1 MNHVNHAD
9 HDKVTAQHLQRTA
22 YLYIRQSSLRQVLE
36 NSESTKRQYAL
47 RERAVALGWPLERI
61 VVIDGDQGQ
70 SGASA
75 ADRVGFQTLVA
86 EVGLGH
92 VGIVLGLEVS
102 RLARNNS
109 DWHRLLEIC
118 ALTDTLIL
126 DEDGV
131 YDPSAFNDR
140 LLLGLKGAMSEAELH
155 VLRARLRG
163 GILNKARRGALKLPL
178 PIGFAYREDEQV
190 IRDPDQQVQQAV
202 RLFFETFR
210 RTGSASGIVRSFRE
224 AGLNFPHHVRSGP
237 HCGEVYWGPLLHS
250 TALHLLH
257 NPRYAGVFV
266 FGRTR
271 TALVEGRVRV
281 RILPREQWTVLYPQ
295 AHEAYISLEEYEQ
308 NQRQLSENA
317 QAHAQAHTNERVGC
331 PAREGAALLQGLVIC
346 GRCGEQMTL
355 RYHQRRGRLVP
366 DYVCQSRTIQQGRTP
381 CQVVPGGVVDVAIG
395 ELLVAAITPEALE
408 VALAVQA
415 EVVARAEEADRLRC
429 QQVERA
435 RYEAE
440 LAQRRYM
447 RVDPENR
454 LVADVLEA
462 EWNSKL
468 RLLAKAQEEAE
479 QQRQAAQVPSRTQRE
494 AVLKLA
500 RDVPRLWYDERT
512 PDRER
517 KRMVRLMISDVTLLK
532 GEQIVA
538 QVRFRGG
545 RTTTVQIPK
554 PKSAVAMRPTERG
567 TVEEID
573 RLLEDYTDGEVASEL
588 NARGWHSRDGKRFH
602 GALIGKL
609 RRSHQLKDH
618 YERLRERGLLTGAE
632 LARRFNVSGATV
644 KCWRRRGLL
653 RAERGSDKGEW
664 LYYVPEAGL
673 PAKWQR
679 KRGHEKLYT
688 QTANGGAV

>member
-1 MNHVNHAD
+1 MNQVD
-9 HDKVTAQHLQRTA
+9 HDKVTAQHLQRAA

-61 VVIDGDQGQ
+61 VVVDGDQGQ

-118 ALTDTLIL
+118 GLTGTLIL

-131 YDPSAFNDR
+131 YDPAAFNDR

-163 GILNKARRGALKLPL
+163 GILNKARRGALKMPL

-202 RLFFETFR
+202 HLFFATFR
-210 RTGSASGIVRSFRE
+210 RTGSASGTVRSFRE
-224 AGLNFPHHVRSGP
+224 HGLTFPHRIRSGP
-237 HCGEVYWGPLLHS
+237 HRGEVYWGPLLHS

-281 RILPREQWTVLYPQ
+281 RELPREQWTVLYPG
-295 AHEAYISLEEYEQ
+295 AHEGYISLEEYEQ
-308 NQRQLSENA
+308 NQRRLSENA
-317 QAHAQAHTNERVGC
+317 QAHTSERDGC
-331 PAREGAALLQGLVIC
+331 PPREGPALLQGLVVC
-346 GRCGEQMTL
+346 GQCGEQMTL

-366 DYVCQSRTIQQGRTP
+366 DYICQQQTIRQGRTA
-381 CQVVPGGVVDVAIG
+381 CQVVPGGVVDAAIG

-415 EVVARAEEADRLRC
+415 EVVARAEEADRLRR

-435 RYEAE
+435 RYEAA
-440 LAQRRYM
+440 LAQRRYL
-447 RVDPENR
+447 RVDPDNR

-468 RLLAKAQEEAE
+468 RRLVEVQEEAE
-479 QQRQAAQVPSRTQRE
+479 HQRQAAHVLSSEERE
-494 AVLKLA
+494 AVLALA
-500 RDVPRLWYDERT
+500 RDVPQLWYDERT
-512 PDRER
+512 PDQER

-532 GEQIVA
+532 GEQITA
-538 QVRFRGG
+538 QVRFKGG
-545 RTTTVQIPK
+545 ATTTLQIPK
-554 PKSAVAMRPTERG
+554 PQSAVALRPTEQA
-567 TVEEID
+567 TVAEID
-573 RLLEDYTDGEVASEL
+573 RLLEESTDGQVAAQL
-588 NARGWHSRDGKRFH
+588 NAGGWRSREGRQFH

-609 RRSHQLKDH
+609 RRSYHLVDH
-618 YERLRERGLLTGAE
+618 YSRLRQRGLLTGDE
-632 LARRFNVSGATV
+632 LAQRLQVAGATV
-644 KCWRRRGLL
+644 KVWRRRGLL
-653 RAERGSDKGEW
+653 QAERGSDKGDW
-664 LYYVPEAGL
+664 LYYAPESTL
-673 PAKWQR
+673 PGKWQR
-679 KRGHEKLYT
+679 KSGGRQLDT
-688 QTANGGAV
+688 QTPDGGAV

>member
-1 MNHVNHAD
+1 MNRVD
-9 HDKVTAQHLQRTA
+9 HDKVTPHHLQRAA

-36 NSESTKRQYAL
+36 NCESTHRQYAL

-61 VVIDGDQGQ
+61 VVVDGDQGK

-75 ADRVGFQTLVA
+75 ADRIGFQTLVA

-118 ALTDTLIL
+118 GLTGTLIL

-131 YDPSAFNDR
+131 YDPAAFNDR

-163 GILNKARRGALKLPL
+163 GILNKARRAALKLPL
-178 PIGFAYREDEQV
+178 PIGFAYREDDQV

-202 RLFFETFR
+202 QLFFATFR
-210 RTGSASGIVRSFRE
+210 RTGSASGTVRSFRE
-224 AGLNFPHHVRSGP
+224 QGLSFPHRIRCGP
-237 HCGEVYWGPLLHS
+237 HRGDVVWGPLRHV

-271 TALVEGRVRV
+271 TALVEGHVRV
-281 RILPREQWTVLYPQ
+281 RDVPREQWTVEYPD
-295 AHEAYISLEEYEQ
+295 AHEHYISLEEYEQ
-308 NQRQLSENA
+308 NQQRLRENA
-317 QAHAQAHTNERVGC
+317 QAHSGERHGG
-331 PAREGAALLQGLVIC
+331 PPREGPALLQGLVIC
-346 GRCGEQMTL
+346 GRCGEQMTV
-355 RYHQRRGRLVP
+355 RYHQRQGRVVP
-366 DYVCQSRTIQQGRTP
+366 DYICQQETIQEGRSA
-381 CQVVPGGVVDVAIG
+381 CQVVPGGVIDAAIG

-415 EVVARAEEADRLRC
+415 EVIARAEEADRLRC

-440 LAQRRYM
+440 LAQRRYL

-468 RLLAKAQEEAE
+468 RALAEAQAE
-479 QQRQAAQVPSRTQRE
+479 VEYQRQAAQRVSAAERE
-494 AVLKLA
+494 AVLALA
-500 RDVPRLWYDERT
+500 RDVPRLWQDDRL
-512 PDRER
+512 PARER
-517 KRMVRLMISDVTLLK
+517 KRMVRLMISDVTLRK
-532 GEQIVA
+532 EEHITA

-545 RTTTVQIPK
+545 ATTTLQIAK
-554 PKSAVAMRPTERG
+554 PQSAVALRPTEQV
-567 TVEEID
+567 TVAEID
-573 RLLEDYTDGEVASEL
+573 RLLEAYTDGQVATQL
-588 NARGWHSRDGKRFH
+588 NARGWRSREGKAFH

-609 RRSHQLKDH
+609 RRSHNLADH
-618 YERLRERGLLTGAE
+618 YSRLRQRGLLTGDE
-632 LARRFNVSGATV
+632 LARRLDVADATV
-644 KCWRRRGLL
+644 KAWRRRGLL
-653 RAERGSDKGEW
+653 RAERGSDKGDW
-664 LYYVPEAGL
+664 LYYAPESTL
-673 PAKWQR
+673 PGKWQR
-679 KRGHEKLYT
+679 KGNGQQLDT
-688 QTANGGAV
+688 QPADGGAV

>member
-1 MNHVNHAD
+1 MNRAD
-9 HDKVTAQHLQRTA
+9 HDKVTAQHLQRAA

-36 NSESTKRQYAL
+36 HSESTQRQYAL

-61 VVIDGDQGQ
+61 VVVDGDQGQ

-118 ALTDTLIL
+118 GLTGTLIL

-131 YDPSAFNDR
+131 YDPAAFNDR

-178 PIGFAYREDEQV
+178 PIGFTYREDDQV

-202 RLFFETFR
+202 HLFFATFR
-210 RTGSASGIVRSFRE
+210 RTGSASGTVRSFRTQ
-224 AGLNFPHHVRSGP
+224 GLSFPHRLRSGP
-237 HCGEVYWGPLLHS
+237 HRGELYWGPLFHS

-257 NPRYAGVFV
+257 NPRYAGAFV

-271 TALVEGRVRV
+271 TVLVEGRMRMRDV
-281 RILPREQWTVLYPQ
+281 PREQWTVMYPA
-295 AHEAYISLEEYEQ
+295 AHESYISLEEFEQ
-308 NQRQLSENA
+308 NQQRLSENA
-317 QAHAQAHTNERVGC
+317 QAHTRERGGG
-331 PAREGAALLQGLVIC
+331 PAREGPALLQGLVVC
-346 GRCGEQMTL
+346 GRCGEPMTL
-355 RYHQRRGRLVP
+355 RYHQRQGRLVP
-366 DYVCQSRTIQQGRTP
+366 DYVCQQRMIQRGRP
-381 CQVVPGGVVDVAIG
+381 ACQVVPGGVVDAAIG
-395 ELLVAAITPEALE
+395 ALLVAQLTPEALE

-415 EVVARAEEADRLRC
+415 EVVARAEEADRLRG

-440 LAQRRYM
+440 LAQRRYL
-447 RVDPENR
+447 RVDPDNR

-468 RLLAKAQEEAE
+468 RRLAEVQAEAE
-479 QQRQAAQVPSRTQRE
+479 QQRQAAHVVSTAERE
-494 AVLKLA
+494 AVLALA
-500 RDVPRLWYDERT
+500 RDVPRLWSDERT
-512 PDRER
+512 SDRDR
-517 KRMVRLMISDVTLLK
+517 KRMVRLLISDVTLRK
-532 GEQIVA
+532 GEHITA

-545 RTTTVQIPK
+545 ATTTLQLAK
-554 PKSAVAMRPTERG
+554 PPSAVALRPTEQA
-567 TVEEID
+567 TVAEID
-573 RLLEDYTDGEVASEL
+573 RLLEAYTDGQVAAQL
-588 NARGWHSRDGKRFH
+588 NAAGWRSREGKTFH

-609 RRSHQLKDH
+609 RRSHQLADH
-618 YERLRERGLLTGAE
+618 YSRLRQRGLLTGDE
-632 LARRFNVSGATV
+632 LAQRLHVAGATV
-644 KCWRRRGLL
+644 KVWRRRGLL
-653 RAERGSDKGEW
+653 RAERGSDKGDW
-664 LYYVPEAGL
+664 LYYAPDRSL
-673 PAKWQR
+673 PGKWQR
-679 KRGHEKLYT
+679 KGNGQQLDT
-688 QTANGGAV
+688 QPADGGAV

>member
-1 MNHVNHAD
+1 
-9 HDKVTAQHLQRTA
+9 
-22 YLYIRQSSLRQVLE
+22 
-36 NSESTKRQYAL
+36 L

-61 VVIDGDQGQ
+61 VVVDGDQGQ

-75 ADRVGFQTLVA
+75 ADRIGFQTLVA

-118 ALTDTLIL
+118 GLTGTLIL

-131 YDPSAFNDR
+131 YDPAAFNDR

-163 GILNKARRGALKLPL
+163 GILNKARRAALKLPL
-178 PIGFAYREDEQV
+178 PIGFAYREDDQV

-202 RLFFETFR
+202 QLFFATFR
-210 RTGSASGIVRSFRE
+210 RTGSASGTVRSFRE
-224 AGLNFPHHVRSGP
+224 QGLSFPHRIRHGP
-237 HCGEVYWGPLLHS
+237 HRGDVVWGPLRHV

-271 TALVEGRVRV
+271 TVLVEGHVRV
-281 RILPREQWTVLYPQ
+281 RDVPREQWTVEYPD
-295 AHEAYISLEEYEQ
+295 AHEHYISLEEYEQ
-308 NQRQLSENA
+308 NQQRLRENA
-317 QAHAQAHTNERVGC
+317 QAHTGERHGG
-331 PAREGAALLQGLVIC
+331 PPREGPALLQGLVIC
-346 GRCGEQMTL
+346 GRCGEQMTV
-355 RYHQRRGRLVP
+355 RYHQRQGRAVP
-366 DYVCQSRTIQQGRTP
+366 DYICQQETIQEGRSA
-381 CQVVPGGVVDVAIG
+381 CQVVPGGVIDAAIG

-415 EVVARAEEADRLRC
+415 EVIARAEEADGLRC

-440 LAQRRYM
+440 LAQRRYL

-468 RLLAKAQEEAE
+468 RALAEAQAEAE
-479 QQRQAAQVPSRTQRE
+479 HQRQAAQRVSAAERE
-494 AVLKLA
+494 AVLALA
-500 RDVPRLWYDERT
+500 RDVPRLWQDDRL

-517 KRMVRLMISDVTLLK
+517 KRMVRLMISDVTLRK
-532 GEQIVA
+532 EDQITA
-538 QVRFRGG
+538 QVVFRGG
-545 RTTTVQIPK
+545 ATTTLQIAK
-554 PKSAVAMRPTERG
+554 PQSAVALRPTEQV
-567 TVEEID
+567 TVAEID
-573 RLLEDYTDGEVASEL
+573 RLLEAYTDGQVATQL
-588 NARGWHSRDGKRFH
+588 NAQGWRSREGKAFH

-609 RRSHQLKDH
+609 RRSHHLADH
-618 YERLRERGLLTGAE
+618 YSRLRQRGLLTGEE
-632 LARRFNVSGATV
+632 LARRLDVAGATV
-644 KCWRRRGLL
+644 KAWRRRGLL
-653 RAERGSDKGEW
+653 RAERGSDKGDW
-664 LYYVPEAGL
+664 LYYAPESTL
-673 PAKWQR
+673 PGKWQR
-679 KRGHEKLYT
+679 KGNGQQLDT
-688 QTANGGAV
+688 QPADGGAV

>member
-1 MNHVNHAD
+1 MNLAD
-9 HDKVTAQHLQRTA
+9 HDKVTAQHLQRAA

-36 NSESTKRQYAL
+36 NSESTHRQYAL

-61 VVIDGDQGQ
+61 VVVDGDQGH

-75 ADRVGFQTLVA
+75 ADRIGFQTLVA

-118 ALTDTLIL
+118 GLTGTLIL

-131 YDPSAFNDR
+131 YDPAAFNDR

-163 GILNKARRGALKLPL
+163 GILNKARRAALKLSL
-178 PIGFAYREDEQV
+178 PIGLTYREDDQV

-202 RLFFETFR
+202 ELFFATFR
-210 RTGSASGIVRSFRE
+210 RTGSASGTVRSFRE
-224 AGLNFPHHVRSGP
+224 QGLTFPHRLRSGP
-237 HCGEVYWGPLLHS
+237 HRGEVYWSPLLHS

-271 TALVEGRVRV
+271 TGLVEGRVRV
-281 RILPREQWTVLYPQ
+281 RNVPREQWTVEYPE
-295 AHEAYISLEEYEQ
+295 AHERYISLEEYEQ
-308 NQRQLSENA
+308 NQQRLRENA
-317 QAHAQAHTNERVGC
+317 QAHARERGGG
-331 PAREGAALLQGLVIC
+331 PPREGPALLQGLVIC
-346 GRCGEQMTL
+346 GRCGEPMTL
-355 RYHQRRGRLVP
+355 RYHQRQGHLVP
-366 DYVCQSRTIQQGRTP
+366 DYVCQQQTIRQGRPT
-381 CQVVPGGVVDVAIG
+381 CQVVPGGVVDAAIG
-395 ELLVAAITPEALE
+395 ALLVATITPDALK

-415 EVVARAEEADRLRC
+415 EVIARADEADRLRQ

-440 LAQRRYM
+440 LAQRRYL
-447 RVDPENR
+447 RVDPDNR

-468 RLLAKAQEEAE
+468 RALAEAQAAAE
-479 QQRQAAQVPSRTQRE
+479 QQRQAAHTVSPAERE
-494 AVLKLA
+494 AVLALA
-500 RDVPRLWYDERT
+500 HDIPRLWDDART
-512 PDRER
+512 SDQER
-517 KRMVRLMISDVTLLK
+517 KRMVRLMISDVTLRK
-532 GEQIVA
+532 GEQITA

-545 RTTTVQIPK
+545 ATTTLEIAK
-554 PKSAVAMRPTERG
+554 PLSAVALRPTEQA
-567 TVEEID
+567 TVAEID
-573 RLLEDYTDGEVASEL
+573 RLLEAYTDAQVAAQL
-588 NARGWHSRDGKRFH
+588 NATGWRSREGKAFH

-609 RRSHQLKDH
+609 RRSHQLADH
-618 YERLRERGLLTGAE
+618 YRRLRQRGLLTGDE
-632 LARRFNVSGATV
+632 LAQRLHVAGATIKV
-644 KCWRRRGLL
+644 WRRRGLL
-653 RAERGSDKGEW
+653 RAERGSDKGDW
-664 LYYVPEAGL
+664 LYYPPEPTL
-673 PAKWQR
+673 PGRWQR
-679 KRGHEKLYT
+679 KRDGRQGAT
-688 QTANGGAV
+688 QQADGGAV

>member
-1 MNHVNHAD
+1 MNRVD
-9 HDKVTAQHLQRTA
+9 HDKVTPHHLQRAA

-36 NSESTKRQYAL
+36 NSESTQRQYAL

-61 VVIDGDQGQ
+61 VVVDGDQGQ

-75 ADRVGFQTLVA
+75 ADRIGFQTLVA

-118 ALTDTLIL
+118 GLTGTLIL

-131 YDPSAFNDR
+131 YDPAAFNDR

-163 GILNKARRGALKLPL
+163 GILNKARRAALKLPL
-178 PIGFAYREDEQV
+178 PIGFAYREDDQV

-202 RLFFETFR
+202 QLFFATFR
-210 RTGSASGIVRSFRE
+210 RTGSASGTVRSFRE
-224 AGLNFPHHVRSGP
+224 QGLNFPHRIRSGP
-237 HCGEVYWGPLLHS
+237 HRGEVAWGPLRHV

-281 RILPREQWTVLYPQ
+281 RDVPREQWTVEYPD
-295 AHEAYISLEEYEQ
+295 AHEHYISLEEYEQ
-308 NQRQLSENA
+308 NQQRLRENA
-317 QAHAQAHTNERVGC
+317 QARSSERLGG
-331 PAREGAALLQGLVIC
+331 PPREGPALLQGLVIC
-346 GRCGEQMTL
+346 GRCGEAMTV
-355 RYHQRRGRLVP
+355 RYHQRRGRPVP
-366 DYVCQSRTIQQGRTP
+366 DYICQQQTIQEGRTA
-381 CQVVPGGVVDVAIG
+381 CQVVPGGVVDAAIG
-395 ELLVAAITPEALE
+395 ALLVAAITPEALE
-408 VALAVQA
+408 VALTVQA
-415 EVVARAEEADRLRC
+415 EVVARAEEADLLRC

-440 LAQRRYM
+440 LAQRRYL

-468 RLLAKAQEEAE
+468 RALAEAQAE
-479 QQRQAAQVPSRTQRE
+479 VEHQRQAAHSVSTAEGE
-494 AVLKLA
+494 AVLALA
-500 RDVPRLWYDERT
+500 RDVPRLWHDDRL

-517 KRMVRLMISDVTLLK
+517 KRMVRLMISDVTLRK
-532 GEQIVA
+532 GERITA

-545 RTTTVQIPK
+545 ATTTLQITK
-554 PKSAVAMRPTERG
+554 PQSAVALRPTG
-567 TVEEID
+567 PVTVAAID
-573 RLLEDYTDGEVASEL
+573 RLLEEYTDGQVAAQL
-588 NARGWHSRDGKRFH
+588 NAGGWRSREGKAFH

-609 RRSHQLKDH
+609 RRSHQLADH
-618 YERLRERGLLTGAE
+618 YSRLRQRGLLTGDE
-632 LARRFNVSGATV
+632 LAQRLHVAGATV
-644 KCWRRRGLL
+644 KVWRRRGLL
-653 RAERGSDKGEW
+653 RAERGSDKGDW
-664 LYYVPEAGL
+664 LYYAPDSAL
-673 PAKWQR
+673 PGKWQR
-679 KRGHEKLYT
+679 KGNGQQRDT
-688 QTANGGAV
+688 QTADGGAV

>member
-1 MNHVNHAD
+1 MNHAD
-9 HDKVTAQHLQRTA
+9 HDKVTAQHLQRAA

-61 VVIDGDQGQ
+61 VVVDGDQGQ

-118 ALTDTLIL
+118 ALTGTLIL

-131 YDPSAFNDR
+131 YDPAAFNDR

-178 PIGFAYREDEQV
+178 PIGFTYREDEQV

-210 RTGSASGIVRSFRE
+210 RTGSASGTVRSFRE
-224 AGLNFPHHVRSGP
+224 QRLNFPHHVRSGP
-237 HCGEVYWGPLLHS
+237 HRGEVYWGPLLHS

-281 RILPREQWTVLYPQ
+281 RILPREQWMVVYPE
-295 AHEAYISLEEYEQ
+295 AHEGYISLEEYER

-317 QAHAQAHTNERVGC
+317 RAHTSERVGC
-331 PAREGAALLQGLVIC
+331 PPREGPALLQGLVVC

-366 DYVCQSRTIQQGRTP
+366 DYVCQQQTIRQGRTA
-381 CQVVPGGVVDVAIG
+381 CQVVPGGVVDAAIG

-415 EVVARAEEADRLRC
+415 EVVARAEEADRLRR

-435 RYEAE
+435 RYEAD
-440 LAQRRYM
+440 LAQRRYI

-468 RLLAKAQEEAE
+468 RLLAEAQEEAE
-479 QQRQAAQVPSRTQRE
+479 QQRQAAHVLSTAHRE
-494 AVLKLA
+494 AVLGLA
-500 RDVPRLWYDERT
+500 RDVPRLWYDEHT

-517 KRMVRLMISDVTLLK
+517 KRMVRLMINDVTLLCSK
-532 GEQIVA
+532 GS
-538 QVRFRGG
+538 RSR
-545 RTTTVQIPK
+545 R
-554 PKSAVAMRPTERG
+554 RC
-567 TVEEID
+567 
-573 RLLEDYTDGEVASEL
+573 ASE
-588 NARGWHSRDGKRFH
+588 AGRRQQCKSPSRN
-602 GALIGKL
+602 
-609 RRSHQLKDH
+609 RRWRCGQPS
-618 YERLRERGLLTGAE
+618 ERR
-632 LARRFNVSGATV
+632 
-644 KCWRRRGLL
+644 
-653 RAERGSDKGEW
+653 
-664 LYYVPEAGL
+664 
-673 PAKWQR
+673 
-679 KRGHEKLYT
+679 
-688 QTANGGAV
+688 